1 MVGYAFGGVI
11 IVESN
16 NINPIDQ
23 VRPKP
28 APLLPAA
35 VAVIVGILFGR
46 HEIFPA
52 VVFLVSLL
60 FCLVAAGVI
69 FFIPRIRRI
78 VKSAYLAVGGLLC
91 LGFVCLGSLRYCL
104 VYYYYPENH
113 IVGYV
118 KPEGSLATLK
128 GEIISEPYFAK
139 SPGAFSWQS
148 PRTVFT
154 LACEQIEITGGSK
167 DTQGVLQVSV
177 KEIVPDLQP
186 GQQVRIDGWLYLR
199 QGPWNPGEYDRRDS
213 YRAARN
219 LAGCTVNYGEAI
231 EVLAE
236 STEPKGQLYRLRRQL
251 AKLAHAAIFEDANFE
266 AEHDTDPSETAF
278 LEALLLGQRHRMD
291 AELSEA
297 FMRTG
302 TMHYLSVSG
311 FHVGLL
317 AGFVWWGGW
326 LLRFGRRLRGIFTL
340 ITIVGFVLIVPER
353 APILRAGV
361 ICSVFCMAYM
371 TRRTTNSVNL
381 LSFAAIVLLLWR
393 PLDLFNAGF
402 QLSFVVVLGIALFA
416 GAFYRRQLTGGIDDV
431 PRVRWPNWWQ
441 KTLDEQLAW
450 WQYLLR
456 YVGRFLFGLVM
467 VALVAWGV
475 GMPLAAYHFHRL
487 ALWGPVASV
496 ALFPFIALAMLL
508 GFAKLLLAGLL
519 PTVAYGIG
527 VVLSLVGKA
536 AVSTV
541 HWLGA
546 FPFSSLHTASPPVWF
561 LAVFYLLLIL
571 GAWSVRRGKG
581 IGRYVV
587 LGLVVWAIGLVWQF
601 PFQQNPSGQ
610 STRMDVLA
618 VGHGCATVIQLP
630 DGRVICYDAGSKS
643 STNPASSTILPF
655 LRSRGIQR
663 LEALFISHPNL
674 DHYSGALELC
684 RMIPVKA
691 IYISE
696 YYDVIGSRTGK
707 KVIREIEELGIAV
720 QRIRRGSKITNP
732 GAEPETAYEIQV
744 LWPSAQWPNYELDS
758 NDSSLVLR
766 IVDRNG
772 AFLLC
777 GDIGEVPQRILQ
789 ERESPDRLQAE
800 VMLLPHHGAIT
811 RGLAEFVRQVDPKLC
826 VNSCGKMRAQSFDQ
840 LQQELS
846 QRKIMHTYPTGAIT
860 ASLTSGGIIT
870 RNFREELE
878 K

>member
-1 MVGYAFGGVI
+1 
-11 IVESN
+11 VESN
-16 NINPIDQ
+16 NINPIEQ

-35 VAVIVGILFGR
+35 LGVIVGILFGR
-46 HEIFPA
+46 YEIFPA
-52 VVFLVSLL
+52 VVFLVALL
-60 FCLVAAGVI
+60 FCLAATGVI
-69 FFIPRIRRI
+69 LFIPGIRRI
-78 VKSAYLAVGGLLC
+78 VKRSYLAVGGVLFLGFIC
-91 LGFVCLGSLRYCL
+91 LGALRFCL
-104 VYYYYPENH
+104 VYYYYPKDH
-113 IVGYV
+113 IITFIE
-118 KPEGSLATLK
+118 PTGSLATLK

-154 LACEQIEITGGSK
+154 LACEQIETTGGSK
-167 DTQGVLQVSV
+167 DTQGVLHVSV
-177 KEIVPDLQP
+177 KETAPLLKL

-219 LAGCTVNYGEAI
+219 LTGCTVNYSEAVQI
-231 EVLAE
+231 LAE
-236 STEPKGQLYRLRRQL
+236 SPDSVDWLYRLRQQL
-251 AKLAHAAIFEDANFE
+251 AKLAHAAIFEDVYFE
-266 AEHDTDPSETAF
+266 AEHATDQTETAF
-278 LEALLLGQRHRMD
+278 LEALLLGQRHRMG

-302 TMHYLSVSG
+302 TIHYLSVSG

-326 LLRFGRRLRGIFTL
+326 LLRFGRKLRGIFTL

-361 ICSVFCMAYM
+361 ICIVFCIAYM

-416 GAFYRRQLTGGIDDV
+416 GAIFQRRFTGGVSDLPV
-431 PRVRWPNWWQ
+431 VRWPIWWQ
-441 KTLDEQLAW
+441 KALEEQLVW

-456 YVGRFLFGLVM
+456 YVGRFLLGLMV

-496 ALFPFIALAMLL
+496 VLFPFIALAMLL

-519 PTVAYGIG
+519 PTVAYGLGSI
-527 VVLSLVGKA
+527 LSLVGQA
-536 AVSTV
+536 TVSTV
-541 HWLGA
+541 HWLGML
-546 FPFSSLHTASPPVWF
+546 PFGCLHTASPPVWF

-571 GAWSVRRGKG
+571 GAWSLRGGKG

-601 PFQQNPSGQ
+601 PFQQNPAGQ

-674 DHYSGALELC
+674 DHYNGALELC
-684 RMIPVKA
+684 RNIPVKA
-691 IYISE
+691 LYISE
-696 YYDVIGSRTGK
+696 YYDVVGSRAGNH
-707 KVIREIEELGIAV
+707 VIEEIKELGIAV

-732 GAEPETAYEIQV
+732 DAEPETSYEIQV

-789 ERESPDRLQAE
+789 ERENPDRLRAE
-800 VMLLPHHGAIT
+800 VMLLPHHGAIS
-811 RGLAEFVRQVDPKLC
+811 RGLAEFVRQVDPELC
-826 VNSCGKMRAQSFDQ
+826 VNSCGKMRTQPFDQ

-846 QRKIMHTYPTGAIT
+846 PRKILHTFPNGAIT
-860 ASLTSGGIIT
+860 VSLSSGGIYACT
-870 RNFREELE
+870 FLGGGRVAATE
-878 K
+878 